1 VRAEG
6 KRELRT
12 PSSGVLLE
20 HRGCRSRVVVVA
32 IHGERVCC
40 PRSHEAVEVR
50 HGVGEA
56 AECDV
61 EQPPLQARLQRVED
75 PAAHEVRSW
84 SAYERI
90 TVSRAADEEG
100 MKGKMRDT

>member
-1 VRAEG
+1 MRAEG

-32 IHGERVCC
+32 IPGEGVCC
-40 PRSHEAVEVR
+40 PRSHEAVEVATVSGR
-50 HGVGEA
+50 QRNVTLSTR
-56 AECDV
+56 
-61 EQPPLQARLQRVED
+61 PLQARLQRVED
-75 PAAHEVRSW
+75 PAAYEVRSW